1 MLSYNSLENMNDRKI
16 ISILEKLFLNST
28 RDDHVGL
35 AYIYI
40 YIYIYIYTKG
50 RTSISNFNI

>member
-1 MLSYNSLENMNDRKI
+1 MLTYNSLENMNDRKT
-16 ISILEKLFLNST
+16 ISILEKLFHNST

-35 AYIYI
+35 V
-40 YIYIYIYTKG
+40 YIYIYTKG

>member
-1 MLSYNSLENMNDRKI
+1 MLTYNSLENMNDRKT
-16 ISILEKLFLNST
+16 ISILEKLFHNST

-40 YIYIYIYTKG
+40 YTKG
-50 RTSISNFNI
+50 RTSISYFNI